1 MMRPKAKSLLV
12 FIISFIF
19 GGSFSL
25 CLAYEENLNI
35 ARTNLSILNCE
46 EVKNRINTML
56 ELHYQYDHFSDELFS
71 RTMNKFSES
80 LDQNRIYLL
89 KSDIEYFSNKSKY
102 FLTNFS
108 NNNCNFITDF
118 YKLFLKKMQERNN
131 TINKILTN
139 INKNNELEYFSIKK
153 NSWAKNYT
161 ELYHNLKRRLKYQY
175 LKELNSNKNIDAKN
189 IITKKY
195 LKLEKEK
202 FNIDNDKLFGIFL
215 NSFALSLDPH
225 SAHLLPNEHDSFVI
239 HISNK
244 LEGIGAQLIEKD
256 GEIYIKSLINGGVAQ
271 KDGRIK
277 PNDKIL
283 AVDPGN
289 GIGLQELSDA
299 DVEKAVSLIRGKKGS
314 SLKIYLQRST
324 TKGSEKFTV
333 SLQRDEIELKD
344 DKVKSALIDLQST
357 KIGVIKISTFYTD
370 IKCKIK
376 LLETCKGVA
385 YDTEKE
391 LTKLI
396 DNGAKGVVIDLRNNG
411 GGDFPESIKLTGL
424 FIPKGTIV
432 QTLDKYHNLK
442 KYNVEQNPW
451 IYKGPIIVLVNHFSA
466 SASEIFSAAIQDYG
480 RGIIVGDKKT
490 YGKGTIQIVQEI
502 PGTFGRKT
510 DGALKV
516 TQSKFYRVTG
526 KSNQMVGIET
536 NINLPS
542 IQETFDTGEEN
553 QDYALPF
560 DSIQPA
566 PDFKPIKNNSSLI
579 DKLKIL
585 SSKRISINEKYN
597 LILTKIKHFNLEKNL
612 LIPILSTNLKTIE
625 DYITAKDNDDNSDEE
640 SNKILAD
647 KDLQLIESLF
657 IMKDIVNSPNENWV
671 SYTPK
676 KQ

>member
-56 ELHYQYDHFSDELFS
+56 ELHYQYDHFTDELFS

-102 FLTNFS
+102 YLSIFS

-118 YKLFLKKMQERNN
+118 YKLFLKKVQERKNI
-131 TINKILTN
+131 INKILTN
-139 INKNNELEYFSIKK
+139 IDKKNEVEYFSIKK

-161 ELYHNLKRRLKYQY
+161 ELYSNLKRRLKYQY
-175 LKELNSNKNIDAKN
+175 LKELNIKKNIDAKN
-189 IITKKY
+189 IIAKKY

-202 FNIDNDKLFGIFL
+202 LTIDNDKIFGTFL

-344 DKVKSALIDLQST
+344 DKVKSALINLQST

-370 IKCKIK
+370 IKCKIR

-424 FIPKGTIV
+424 FTPKGTIV

-451 IYKGPIIVLVNHFSA
+451 IYKGPLIVLVNHFSA

-526 KSNQMVGIET
+526 KSNQMLGVET

-560 DSIQPA
+560 DSIQPV

-597 LILTKIKHFNLEKNL
+597 LILNKIKHFNLGKST

-625 DYITAKDNDDNSDEE
+625 DYINAKDIDDDSDEE
-640 SNKILAD
+640 SNNILAD
-647 KDLQLIESLF
+647 KDLQLFESLL
-657 IMKDIVNSPNENWV
+657 IMKDIVNLPNENWV

-676 KQ
+676 K

>member
-56 ELHYQYDHFSDELFS
+56 ELHYQYDHFTDELFS

-102 FLTNFS
+102 YLSSFS

-118 YKLFLKKMQERNN
+118 YKLFLKKVQERNN
-131 TINKILTN
+131 IINKILTN
-139 INKNNELEYFSIKK
+139 IDKKNEVEYFSIKK

-161 ELYHNLKRRLKYQY
+161 ELYSNLKRRLKYQY
-175 LKELNSNKNIDAKN
+175 LKELNTNKNIDAKN
-189 IITKKY
+189 IIAKKY

-202 FNIDNDKLFGIFL
+202 LTIDNDKLFGTFL

-370 IKCKIK
+370 IKCKIR

-451 IYKGPIIVLVNHFSA
+451 IYKGPLIVLVNHFSA

-526 KSNQMVGIET
+526 KSNQMLGVET

-553 QDYALPF
+553 QDYALPS
-560 DSIQPA
+560 DSIQPV

-597 LILTKIKHFNLEKNL
+597 LILNKIKHFNLGKST

-625 DYITAKDNDDNSDEE
+625 DYINAKDIDDGSDEE

-647 KDLQLIESLF
+647 KDLQLFESLL
-657 IMKDIVNSPNENWV
+657 IMKDIVNLPNENWV

-676 KQ
+676 K

>member
-56 ELHYQYDHFSDELFS
+56 ELHYQYDHFTDELFS

-102 FLTNFS
+102 YLSSFS

-118 YKLFLKKMQERNN
+118 YKLFLKKVQERNN
-131 TINKILTN
+131 IINKVLTN
-139 INKNNELEYFSIKK
+139 IDKKNEVEYFSIKK

-161 ELYHNLKRRLKYQY
+161 ELYSNLKRRLKYQY
-175 LKELNSNKNIDAKN
+175 LKELNTNKNIDAKN
-189 IITKKY
+189 IIAKKY

-202 FNIDNDKLFGIFL
+202 LTIDNDKLFGSFL

-370 IKCKIK
+370 IKCKIR

-451 IYKGPIIVLVNHFSA
+451 IYKGPLIVLVNHFSA

-526 KSNQMVGIET
+526 KSNQMLGVET

-560 DSIQPA
+560 DSIQPV

-597 LILTKIKHFNLEKNL
+597 LILNKIKHFNLGKST

-625 DYITAKDNDDNSDEE
+625 DYINTKDIGDDSDEE

-647 KDLQLIESLF
+647 KDLQLFESLL
-657 IMKDIVNSPNENWV
+657 IMKDIVNLPNENWV

-676 KQ
+676 K

>member
-56 ELHYQYDHFSDELFS
+56 ELHYQYDHFTDELFS

-102 FLTNFS
+102 YLSIFS

-118 YKLFLKKMQERNN
+118 YKLFLKKVQERKNI
-131 TINKILTN
+131 INKILTN
-139 INKNNELEYFSIKK
+139 IDKKNEVEYFSIKK

-161 ELYHNLKRRLKYQY
+161 ELYSNLKRRLKYQY
-175 LKELNSNKNIDAKN
+175 LKELNTNKNIDAKN
-189 IITKKY
+189 IIAKKY

-202 FNIDNDKLFGIFL
+202 LTIDNDKLFGTFL

-370 IKCKIK
+370 IKCKIR

-451 IYKGPIIVLVNHFSA
+451 IYKGPLIVLVNHFSA

-526 KSNQMVGIET
+526 KSNQMLGVET

-560 DSIQPA
+560 DSIQPV

-597 LILTKIKHFNLEKNL
+597 LILNKIKHFNLGKST

-625 DYITAKDNDDNSDEE
+625 DYINAKDIDDDSDEE
-640 SNKILAD
+640 NNKILAD
-647 KDLQLIESLF
+647 KDLQLFESLL
-657 IMKDIVNSPNENWV
+657 IMKDIVNLPNENWV

-676 KQ
+676 K